1 MCRCKFQVRA
11 WRFNHQSN
19 SNNASHL
26 LIMDENDDLKKW
38 RFWCLTFLLPT
49 PDTFFAIICC
59 IIYFKEQ
66 RIGTH
71 LQPEGVG
78 TSEKMIGNIA
88 TRWRLLS
95 GEDNWKNLLD
105 PLDVDLRQYILHYG
119 DMAQAT
125 YDSFNSNR
133 LSKFAGDSH
142 FSRKNLFS
150 RVGLSIAN
158 PYKYN
163 ITKFLYATSGIE
175 VSEAFLL
182 RSLSREAW
190 NKESNWIGYIAVA
203 TDEGKAALGRR
214 DIVIAWRG
222 TVQALEWVND
232 FEFPLVPADKLFGA
246 ANDSKVHKGWLSIY
260 TSQDARSPF
269 NINSARQQVLS
280 EIEKLLEEFQDE
292 DISITIT
299 GHSLG
304 AALGTLNATD
314 IIANRINKGKK
325 QPQKPCP
332 VTAFLFG
339 CPHVGDRNFR
349 KTFNSMNELHLLRTR
364 NKADIVPDYPL
375 TGYAKVGEEL
385 IIDTR
390 KSEYLKSPGGFKSW
404 HSLEAYLHGVAGT
417 QGNEGG
423 FMLEVKRDIAR
434 VNKALNAL
442 KEEYLVPGS
451 WWCAQNKGMVQDA
464 DGFWKLDD
472 HETEEE
478 EP

>member
-1 MCRCKFQVRA
+1 
-11 WRFNHQSN
+11 
-19 SNNASHL
+19 
-26 LIMDENDDLKKW
+26 
-38 RFWCLTFLLPT
+38 
-49 PDTFFAIICC
+49 
-59 IIYFKEQ
+59 
-66 RIGTH
+66 
-71 LQPEGVG
+71 
-78 TSEKMIGNIA
+78 MIGNIA

-95 GEDNWKNLLD
+95 GEDNWKSLLD

-269 NINSARQQVLS
+269 NINSARQQ
-280 EIEKLLEEFQDE
+280 LLEEFQDE

>member
-1 MCRCKFQVRA
+1 
-11 WRFNHQSN
+11 
-19 SNNASHL
+19 
-26 LIMDENDDLKKW
+26 
-38 RFWCLTFLLPT
+38 
-49 PDTFFAIICC
+49 
-59 IIYFKEQ
+59 
-66 RIGTH
+66 
-71 LQPEGVG
+71 
-78 TSEKMIGNIA
+78 MIGNIA

-105 PLDVDLRQYILHYG
+105 PLDIDLRQYILHYG

-150 RVGLSIAN
+150 RVGLAIAN

-222 TVQALEWVND
+222 TIQALEWVND

-246 ANDSKVHKGWLSIY
+246 SNDSKVHKGWLSIY

-269 NINSARQQVLS
+269 NTNSARQQVLS

-314 IIANRINKGKK
+314 IIANQINRGKK

-332 VTAFLFG
+332 VTVFLFG
-339 CPHVGDRNFR
+339 SPHVGDRNFR

-423 FMLEVKRDIAR
+423 FTLEVKRDIAR

-442 KEEYLVPGS
+442 KEEYLVPES

-472 HETEEE
+472 HETDEE